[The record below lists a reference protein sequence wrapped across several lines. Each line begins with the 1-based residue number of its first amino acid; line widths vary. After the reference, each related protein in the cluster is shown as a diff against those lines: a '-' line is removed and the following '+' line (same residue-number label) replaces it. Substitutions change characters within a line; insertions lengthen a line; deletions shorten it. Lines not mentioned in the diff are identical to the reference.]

1 MFQQN
6 NDLQEKVAELQKLAE
21 LNRTS
26 GLQAE
31 KIRSDGINKG
41 MEQKDKQILELK
53 SELANVIA
61 SKVELDE
68 INRENIEKWKSLQIE
83 LTAVQG
89 LYRNASEENGKV
101 MIQNENLKQDII
113 QSKKLIAKYR
123 EEIDVIQTQVIIII
137 RLFHT
142 IF

>member
-1 MFQQN
+1 MFHQN

-21 LNRTS
+21 LNRSS

-31 KIRSDGINKG
+31 KIRSDVMNQEIEHK
-41 MEQKDKQILELK
+41 EKQISELK

-68 INRENIEKWKSLQIE
+68 INRENIEKWKNLQIE

-89 LYRNASEENGKV
+89 LYRNASEDNGKL
-101 MIQNENLKQDII
+101 MIQNENLKQDVI

-123 EEIDVIQTQVIIII
+123 EEIDVIQTQVNIIIYY
-137 RLFHT
+137 F
-142 IF
+142 IFLK

>member
-1 MFQQN
+1 MFHQN

-21 LNRTS
+21 LNRSS

-31 KIRSDGINKG
+31 KIRSDVMNQEIEHK
-41 MEQKDKQILELK
+41 EKQILELK

-68 INRENIEKWKSLQIE
+68 INRENIEKWKNLQIE

-89 LYRNASEENGKV
+89 LYRNASEDNGKL
-101 MIQNENLKQDII
+101 MIQNENLKQDVI

-123 EEIDVIQTQVIIII
+123 EEIDVIQTQVNIIII
-137 RLFHT
+137 
-142 IF
+142 IS